1 MQFADVIVPLS
12 LDGVYTYEIPKEL
25 QNQFQI
31 GQRVVVP
38 FGGKKLYTAIV
49 ESLHDRKPE
58 LYKTKEIYSVLE
70 DFPMVTEAQIFL
82 WKWIA
87 DYYLCSLGDVYRN
100 AFPSVL
106 KLESETFI
114 RKTDREIGWTDLD
127 EQETFVMQ
135 SLANKSSISLK
146 EIEVFLPKKII
157 IPTIKSLYDKRLI
170 ELDEKII
177 EKYKPKKITYL
188 RLSPDFEDEN
198 LFRSALEDVQRAV
211 KQREAL
217 LSFIQILREQTSPV
231 EKKSLVE
238 KSSISAVKSLID
250 RGYLQEYQL
259 QKDRIKE
266 YGEDVENSRSLSSAQ
281 QKAFENIKK
290 QFETHSTV
298 VLHGI
303 TSSGKT
309 EIYFHLIDEQL
320 NANKNVLFLLPEIAI
335 TTQLV
340 ARIKKRFG
348 DEVGVYHSKISQ
360 NERAEVWK
368 NALNHRYKILIGARS
383 AIFLPLKNLG
393 LIIVD
398 EEHDSSY
405 KQTDLKPLYNAR
417 DCVQILAKQQEA
429 KVLLGSATPSI
440 EAYYNHEQ
448 EKYGWVDL
456 QERYG
461 NIRLP
466 EISMIDLKKPSAT
479 PNISFELKEE
489 IENSLN
495 AKKQAIIFHN
505 RRGFAPVVE
514 CNHCG
519 YSPSCP
525 NCDVSLTYHKA
536 TSSLRCHYCGY
547 VMALP
552 NVCPRCHS
560 HSLETKGI
568 GTQQIEEELKFLFPE
583 ARIAR
588 MDADTMRRK
597 HAYEILFE
605 KMYLHEIDILIGT
618 QMVTKGLDF
627 DNVQLVGVIRAD
639 SLLNLPNFRSSE
651 RTVQLLTQVSGRA
664 GRRDEE
670 GKVLI
675 QTFIPENPLF
685 LFLQEH
691 NYNLA
696 KDAILYERK
705 EFLYPPYFRLIELT
719 FRHKNQET
727 AHKTAELAAQYLKNY
742 IQEPLILGAE
752 EGIIPRIN
760 NLYIYK
766 ILIKHPANKSTR
778 NIKTYIKK
786 AVENIL
792 QIQKYRSV
800 RIDIDIDPL

>member
-12 LDGVYTYEIPKEL
+12 LDGVFTYEIPKEL
-25 QNQFQI
+25 KNQLQI

-49 ESLHDRKPE
+49 ESLHERKPE

-70 DFPMVTEAQIFL
+70 DFPMVTETQISL
-82 WKWIA
+82 WKWVA
-87 DYYLCSLGDVYRN
+87 DYYVCSLGDVYRN

-114 RKTDREIGWTDLD
+114 RKTPQEIGWVDLD

-135 SLANKSSISLK
+135 SLANKSSISLR
-146 EIEVFLPKKII
+146 EMEVFLPKKFI

-177 EKYKPKKITYL
+177 EKYKPKKINYL
-188 RLSPDFEDEN
+188 RLNPDFEDEKT
-198 LFRSALEDVQRAV
+198 FKSALEEIQKAV
-211 KQREAL
+211 KQRETL
-217 LSFIQILREQTSPV
+217 LSFIQIQRKQTSPV

-238 KSSISAVKSLID
+238 KSSASVVKTLID
-250 RGYLQEYQL
+250 KGYLQEYQL

-266 YGEDVENSRSLSSAQ
+266 YDDDIEDARLLSSAQ
-281 QKAFENIKK
+281 QEAFEDIKK
-290 QFETHSTV
+290 QFETCSTV

-309 EIYFHLIDEQL
+309 EVYFHLMEEQL
-320 NANKNVLFLLPEIAI
+320 KTGKNVLFLLPEIAI

-340 ARIKKRFG
+340 ARVKKRFG
-348 DEVGVYHSKISQ
+348 DEACVYHSKISQ
-360 NERAEVWK
+360 NERAEIWK
-368 NALNHRYKILIGARS
+368 NVLNCRYKILIGARS
-383 AIFLPLKNLG
+383 AIFLPLQNLG

-398 EEHDSSY
+398 EEHDPSY

-417 DCVQILAKQQEA
+417 DCVQILASQHQA
-429 KVLLGSATPSI
+429 KILLGSATPSM
-440 EAYYNHEQ
+440 ESYYNHAQ
-448 EKYGWVDL
+448 GKYGWTDL
-456 QERYG
+456 QERFG

-466 EISMIDLKKPSAT
+466 EIFMVDLKKPSAT
-479 PNISFELKEE
+479 PNISFALKEE
-489 IENSLN
+489 IENVLN

-552 NVCPRCHS
+552 NACPQCHS
-560 HSLETKGI
+560 HSMDAKGV
-568 GTQQIEEELKFLFPE
+568 GTQKIEEELKFLFPE

-618 QMVTKGLDF
+618 QMVAKGLDF

-651 RTVQLLTQVSGRA
+651 RTLQLLTQVSGRA
-664 GRRDEE
+664 GRRGEE

-705 EFLYPPYFRLIELT
+705 EFLYPPYFRLIDLT

-727 AHKTAELAAQYLKNY
+727 AQKTAELAVQYLKNY

-766 ILIKHPANKSTR
+766 ILIKHPANKSLK
-778 NIKTYIKK
+778 NIKTHIKK

-792 QIQKYRSV
+792 QIPKYRSV
-800 RIDIDIDPL
+800 RIDIDVDPL